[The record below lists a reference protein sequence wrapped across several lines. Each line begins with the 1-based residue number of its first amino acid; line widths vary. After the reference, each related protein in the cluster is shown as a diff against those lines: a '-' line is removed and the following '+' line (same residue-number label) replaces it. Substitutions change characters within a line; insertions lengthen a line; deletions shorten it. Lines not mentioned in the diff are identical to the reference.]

1 MPRWSCCSPCCS
13 CCCSMRFARRAASSP
28 RRSTAARR
36 RAHEWRSGLRSASRP
51 FRANNNKISLLCE
64 RERERT
70 IRNKTNFQLEIRV
83 DVAPS
88 SSTSFPKKRST
99 RGTPLFVGRVLSS
112 TQKPPRCPSLSLS
125 LSLDDDDDG
134 PPPCRRS
141 FFFLG
146 GDPRLG
152 VCDSV
157 TSSQRMRL
165 LLSVFSLSLL
175 LRSLLFVEYLYESR
189 VVAPSSRKPN
199 LGYHIRIF

>member
-1 MPRWSCCSPCCS
+1 
-13 CCCSMRFARRAASSP
+13 MRLARRAASSP

-36 RAHEWRSGLRSASRP
+36 RAREWRSDLRSASRP

-64 RERERT
+64 RESERT
-70 IRNKTNFQLEIRV
+70 NDSEYTTNFQLEIYSV

-88 SSTSFPKKRST
+88 SSTSLSFPKKRST

-125 LSLDDDDDG
+125 LSL
-134 PPPCRRS
+134 S
-141 FFFLG
+141 LSTTTTT
-146 GDPRLG
+146 
-152 VCDSV
+152 V
-157 TSSQRMRL
+157 L
-165 LLSVFSLSLL
+165 LLVVALFSSLGEIRDSGCVTLSRVRNECVFFSPFFLSLL